1 MAKKDKGLTGAEL
14 SGFCGQVGIILNA
27 GIPLYDGMETLAESA
42 AADTHG
48 ALYAELSR
56 RVNETGSLYEA
67 MKDDAGMV
75 ISGISREAIEE
86 QQRSLEGIKEELTA
100 AKAEGRTL

>member
-1 MAKKDKGLTGAEL
+1 MSKKKVKARTKAKPKEKSPELFIVYLTAEDIKKIDYMIDEML
-14 SGFCGQVGIILNA
+14 
-27 GIPLYDGMETLAESA
+27 D
-42 AADTHG
+42 
-48 ALYAELSR
+48 
-56 RVNETGSLYEA
+56 A

>member
-1 MAKKDKGLTGAEL
+1 MSKKKAKTRTKAKPKEKEQTMEKPKEKGPELFIVYLTAEDIKKIEYMIDEML
-14 SGFCGQVGIILNA
+14 
-27 GIPLYDGMETLAESA
+27 
-42 AADTHG
+42 
-48 ALYAELSR
+48 
-56 RVNETGSLYEA
+56 EA

>member
-1 MAKKDKGLTGAEL
+1 MSKKKAKARTKAKPKEKEQTMEKPKEKGPELFIVYLT
-14 SGFCGQVGIILNA
+14 
-27 GIPLYDGMETLAESA
+27 
-42 AADTHG
+42 ADDIKKIDYMIDEM
-48 ALYAELSR
+48 L
-56 RVNETGSLYEA
+56 EA

>member
-56 RVNETGSLYEA
+56 RVTFLPT
-67 MKDDAGMV
+67 
-75 ISGISREAIEE
+75 ISRPSRQAA
-86 QQRSLEGIKEELTA
+86 RSLSRA
-100 AKAEGRTL
+100 

>member
-1 MAKKDKGLTGAEL
+1 MSKKKAKTRTKAKPKEKEQAMEKPKEKGPELFIVYLTAEDVKKIDYMIDEML
-14 SGFCGQVGIILNA
+14 
-27 GIPLYDGMETLAESA
+27 
-42 AADTHG
+42 
-48 ALYAELSR
+48 
-56 RVNETGSLYEA
+56 EA

>member
-1 MAKKDKGLTGAEL
+1 MSKKKAKTRTKAKPKEKEQTMEKPKEKGPELFIVYLTAEDIKKIDYMIDEML
-14 SGFCGQVGIILNA
+14 
-27 GIPLYDGMETLAESA
+27 
-42 AADTHG
+42 
-48 ALYAELSR
+48 
-56 RVNETGSLYEA
+56 EA

>member
-1 MAKKDKGLTGAEL
+1 MSKKKVKARMKAKPKENEQEQTMEKPKEKGPELYVVYLTAEDIKKIDYMIDEML
-14 SGFCGQVGIILNA
+14 
-27 GIPLYDGMETLAESA
+27 D
-42 AADTHG
+42 
-48 ALYAELSR
+48 
-56 RVNETGSLYEA
+56 A

>member
-1 MAKKDKGLTGAEL
+1 MSKKKAKARTKAKPKEKEQTMEKPKEKGPELFIVYLTAEDIKKIDYMIDEML
-14 SGFCGQVGIILNA
+14 
-27 GIPLYDGMETLAESA
+27 
-42 AADTHG
+42 
-48 ALYAELSR
+48 
-56 RVNETGSLYEA
+56 EA

-100 AKAEGRTL
+100 AKAEWRTL

>member
-1 MAKKDKGLTGAEL
+1 MSKKKAKTRTKAKPKEKEQTMEKPKEKGPELFIVYLTAEDIKKIDYMIDEML
-14 SGFCGQVGIILNA
+14 
-27 GIPLYDGMETLAESA
+27 
-42 AADTHG
+42 
-48 ALYAELSR
+48 
-56 RVNETGSLYEA
+56 EA

-86 QQRSLEGIKEELTA
+86 EMRGLEGIKDELTA

>member
-1 MAKKDKGLTGAEL
+1 MSKKKVKARMKAKPKENEQEQTMEKPKEKSPELFVVYLT
-14 SGFCGQVGIILNA
+14 
-27 GIPLYDGMETLAESA
+27 
-42 AADTHG
+42 ADDIKKIDYMIDEM
-48 ALYAELSR
+48 LD
-56 RVNETGSLYEA
+56 A

>member
-1 MAKKDKGLTGAEL
+1 MSKKKVKARTKAKPKEKEQTMEKPKEKGPELFIVYLTAEDIKKIDYMIDEML
-14 SGFCGQVGIILNA
+14 
-27 GIPLYDGMETLAESA
+27 
-42 AADTHG
+42 
-48 ALYAELSR
+48 
-56 RVNETGSLYEA
+56 EA

>member
-1 MAKKDKGLTGAEL
+1 MSKKKAKARTKAKPLEKEQTMEKPKEKGPELFIIYLTAEDIKKVDYMIDEML
-14 SGFCGQVGIILNA
+14 
-27 GIPLYDGMETLAESA
+27 
-42 AADTHG
+42 
-48 ALYAELSR
+48 
-56 RVNETGSLYEA
+56 EA

>member
-1 MAKKDKGLTGAEL
+1 MSKKKTKARTKAKPKEKEQAMEKPKEKGPELFVVYLT
-14 SGFCGQVGIILNA
+14 
-27 GIPLYDGMETLAESA
+27 
-42 AADTHG
+42 ADDIKKIEYMIDEM
-48 ALYAELSR
+48 L
-56 RVNETGSLYEA
+56 EA

>member
-1 MAKKDKGLTGAEL
+1 MSKKKAKTRTMAKPKEKEQTMEKPKEKGPELFIVYLTAEDIKKIDYMIDEML
-14 SGFCGQVGIILNA
+14 
-27 GIPLYDGMETLAESA
+27 
-42 AADTHG
+42 
-48 ALYAELSR
+48 
-56 RVNETGSLYEA
+56 EA

-100 AKAEGRTL
+100 AKAEWRTL

>member
-1 MAKKDKGLTGAEL
+1 MSKKKAKARTKAKPKEKEQTMEKPKEKGPELFIVYLSAEDIKKIDYMIDEML
-14 SGFCGQVGIILNA
+14 
-27 GIPLYDGMETLAESA
+27 
-42 AADTHG
+42 
-48 ALYAELSR
+48 
-56 RVNETGSLYEA
+56 EA

>member
-1 MAKKDKGLTGAEL
+1 MSKKKAKARTKAKPMEKEQPKEKEQTMEKPKEKSQELFIVYLT
-14 SGFCGQVGIILNA
+14 
-27 GIPLYDGMETLAESA
+27 
-42 AADTHG
+42 ADDIKKIDYMIDEM
-48 ALYAELSR
+48 L
-56 RVNETGSLYEA
+56 EA
-67 MKDDAGMV
+67 MKDDEGMV

>member
-1 MAKKDKGLTGAEL
+1 MSKKKAKARTKAKPKEKEQTMEKPKEKSPELFVVYLTADDIKKIDYMIDE
-14 SGFCGQVGIILNA
+14 IL
-27 GIPLYDGMETLAESA
+27 D
-42 AADTHG
+42 
-48 ALYAELSR
+48 
-56 RVNETGSLYEA
+56 A

>member
-1 MAKKDKGLTGAEL
+1 MSKKKAKARTKAKPKEKEQEQTMEKPKEKSPELFIVYLTAEDIKKIDYMIDEML
-14 SGFCGQVGIILNA
+14 
-27 GIPLYDGMETLAESA
+27 
-42 AADTHG
+42 
-48 ALYAELSR
+48 
-56 RVNETGSLYEA
+56 EA

>member
-1 MAKKDKGLTGAEL
+1 MSKKKAKARTKAKPKEKEQTMEKPKEKGPELFVVYLTAEDIKKIDY
-14 SGFCGQVGIILNA
+14 IIDEML
-27 GIPLYDGMETLAESA
+27 ES
-42 AADTHG
+42 
-48 ALYAELSR
+48 
-56 RVNETGSLYEA
+56 